1 MALVQAFLKLLFPE
15 QFLSFVIL
23 MALTTL
29 QQLYGASWTW
39 QRYTPHGKKSLKVV
53 CQQIQNLTLE
63 VYFGFKRILFVS
75 LSMTQHYDLKHLRHH
90 VSC

>member
-63 VYFGFKRILFVS
+63 IFLKIQS
-75 LSMTQHYDLKHLRHH
+75 DLY
-90 VSC
+90 CFQ